1 MSLRSSESN
10 VGPPGGE
17 ATAGVGPVC
26 GTSLFVVFDA
36 VDDGVL
42 ALIGP

>member
-17 ATAGVGPVC
+17 AIAVVGSGCEP
-26 GTSLFVVFDA
+26 SLFVVFDA
-36 VDDGVL
+36 TDDGVL
-42 ALIGP
+42 ALTWP